1 MYPGILSNWF
11 KDGKRE
17 NFMKQIHAISK
28 KLSKIMLSSFFHT
41 TFSENHAIFMFVHA
55 SRHPVISNVFSLI
68 SAELAAH

>member
-1 MYPGILSNWF
+1 
-11 KDGKRE
+11 
-17 NFMKQIHAISK
+17 MKQIHAISK